1 MRWLLLSP
9 FAEAFVRLGVWI
21 KQAQLKALGL

>member
-9 FAEAFVRLGVWI
+9 FAEAIVQLGI
-21 KQAQLKALGL
+21 RIRQAQLKALGF